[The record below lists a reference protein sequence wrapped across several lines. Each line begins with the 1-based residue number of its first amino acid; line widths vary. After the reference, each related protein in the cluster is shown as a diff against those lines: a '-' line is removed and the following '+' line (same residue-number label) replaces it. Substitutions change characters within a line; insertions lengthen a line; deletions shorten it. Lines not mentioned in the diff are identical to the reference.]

1 MVGSTLVRRASRTP
15 SPGRRVVLTL
25 VGLAVCLSTVP
36 AAHAAPLVQR
46 ALHRRH
52 VLDHRLGVLRT
63 QLAAHQRRTEAEI
76 ARMHREVERL
86 ASPLALGPTRW
97 AVAHRHH
104 RGAVFQAR
112 VRLMRYRRFV
122 QRGMQRLQRERA
134 GVTSWLATW
143 GTFRRCPVAGPHS
156 VADNF
161 GITVRLPGVP
171 VHRHLGNDIAA
182 PSGTPIVAPFDGYAS
197 ASSSP
202 LGGLEVRVHGAA
214 GYVYNAHLASYG
226 RLGPVRMGDV
236 IGYVGATGDATVS
249 HDHFEWHPGDGP
261 AVDPNPLLSVV
272 C

>member
-1 MVGSTLVRRASRTP
+1 MVGSTLVRRASGTP
-15 SPGRRVVLTL
+15 SIGRRVAVALL
-25 VGLAVCLSTVP
+25 GLIVFVSVSPT
-36 AAHAAPLVQR
+36 AHAAPLVQR

-52 VLDHRLGVLRT
+52 VLDHQLDALRGR
-63 QLAAHQRRTEAEI
+63 LAAHERRTAAEI

-97 AVAHRHH
+97 AVARRRH
-104 RGAVFQAR
+104 RGAVFQE
-112 VRLMRYRRFV
+112 RLRFTRYRRFAE
-122 QRGMQRLQRERA
+122 RGMQRLQRERA
-134 GVTSWLATW
+134 AVTSWLATW

-156 VADNF
+156 VAHNF

-171 VHRHLGNDIAA
+171 VHRHMGNDIAA
-182 PSGTPIVAPFDGYAS
+182 PAGTPIVAPFDGYAA

-202 LGGLEVRVHGAA
+202 MGGLEVRMRGAA

-226 RLGPVRMGDV
+226 HLGSVRMGDV